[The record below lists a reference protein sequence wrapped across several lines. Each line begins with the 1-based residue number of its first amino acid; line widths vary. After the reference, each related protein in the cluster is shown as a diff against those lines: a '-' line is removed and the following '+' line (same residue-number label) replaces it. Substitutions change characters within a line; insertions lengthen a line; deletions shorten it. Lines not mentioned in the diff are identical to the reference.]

1 VRLGRI
7 VGRVVATVRAKDLD
21 GEKLLLLQPLD
32 ARREPAGATL
42 VACDVAQSGPG
53 DLVVWVGGREAA
65 LALPRSFV
73 PVDATVVGHVEQAP
87 DEVGRRE
94 QAPDAGDRR
103 EPEADPG
110 RRAAAA
116 GEPRAK
122 RPASRPPPKRKR

>member
-1 VRLGRI
+1 MRLGRI

-32 ARREPAGATL
+32 ARHEPAGATL
-42 VACDVAQSGPG
+42 VACDVAQSGLG

-73 PVDATVVGHVEQAP
+73 PVDATVVGHVEQTP
-87 DEVGRRE
+87 DATGRRE
-94 QAPDAGDRR
+94 PADDSHRR
-103 EPEADPG
+103 EP
-110 RRAAAA
+110 A

-122 RPASRPPPKRKR
+122 RAPRAPPKRKR